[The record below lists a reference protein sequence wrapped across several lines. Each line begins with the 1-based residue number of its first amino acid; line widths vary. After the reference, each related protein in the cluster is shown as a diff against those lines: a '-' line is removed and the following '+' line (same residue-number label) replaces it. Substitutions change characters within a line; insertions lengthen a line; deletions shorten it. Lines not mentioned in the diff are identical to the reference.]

1 LSAALR
7 VILRDK
13 TNFPEPFMTAKAPT
27 YFEKT
32 VNAKGK
38 SVYLF
43 TKRLN
48 PKAGT
53 FPLFKERVKLKMDAT
68 TDAEAVREAKTLAA
82 ELDLLQEVSRK
93 DGTVNKT
100 VSDHGIATYRS
111 KRYLLPVF
119 VESANATNCFV
130 ESQNDFRLHKCY
142 FLPCNFS
149 SITCL

>member
-1 LSAALR
+1 MVFPPKGVIQVRFLSGAPAITRKPSDFKGPTHFKAELR

-13 TNFPEPFMTAKAPT
+13 TDFPEPFMTTTAKAPT

-48 PKAGT
+48 PKAGK
-53 FPLFKERVKLKMDAT
+53 FALFKERVKLKMDAT

-93 DGTVNKT
+93 DG
-100 VSDHGIATYRS
+100 
-111 KRYLLPVF
+111 
-119 VESANATNCFV
+119 SAVTG
-130 ESQNDFRLHKCY
+130 K
-142 FLPCNFS
+142 
-149 SITCL
+149 